1 MKTVYLAL
9 VMISFGLL
17 QVTTYAYASLL
28 APKHSP
34 DNSVGSGDD
43 RPRTSDR
50 RENYLHV
57 SGDDHSRSRSRLT
70 KAHRPQQAR
79 NIGNRSTSR
88 NVANVYQPS
97 SGSPPGAP
105 TKIARNRTSSPRITR
120 GAALDGQEFKNS
132 RNRSTTSAII
142 RAPARTPPNA
152 AVINGTTIRPKRVN

>member
-9 VMISFGLL
+9 VMISFGVLR
-17 QVTTYAYASLL
+17 VTTYAYASRV
-28 APKHSP
+28 AIKHSH
-34 DNSVGSGDD
+34 DNSVGAGDD

-57 SGDDHSRSRSRLT
+57 SGNDHSRSRSSLT

-79 NIGNRSTSR
+79 NIRNRSTSR
-88 NVANVYQPS
+88 NVADVHQPS
-97 SGSPPGAP
+97 SGSPAGAP
-105 TKIARNRTSSPRITR
+105 AKTAKNRTSSPRITR

-142 RAPARTPPNA
+142 GGPASTPTHA
-152 AVINGTTIRPKRVN
+152 AVINGTTIRSKRVN

>member
-17 QVTTYAYASLL
+17 QVTTYAYASCL

-34 DNSVGSGDD
+34 DNSVGAGDD

-50 RENYLHV
+50 RENLHV
-57 SGDDHSRSRSRLT
+57 SGNDHSRSRSSLT

-88 NVANVYQPS
+88 NVANVHQPS
-97 SGSPPGAP
+97 SGSPAGAP
-105 TKIARNRTSSPRITR
+105 AKTARNRTSSPRITR

-142 RAPARTPPNA
+142 GGPASTPTHA
-152 AVINGTTIRPKRVN
+152 AVINGTNIRPKHVN

>member
-9 VMISFGLL
+9 VMISFGVL
-17 QVTTYAYASLL
+17 QVRTYAYTSPI
-28 APKHSP
+28 APKYSP
-34 DNSVGSGDD
+34 DNSVGAGDN
-43 RPRTSDR
+43 RPRRSDR
-50 RENYLHV
+50 RENYLHI
-57 SGDDHSRSRSRLT
+57 SGNDHSRSRSSLT

-88 NVANVYQPS
+88 NVADGHQPS

-105 TKIARNRTSSPRITR
+105 AKTAKNRPASPDITR
-120 GAALDGQEFKNS
+120 GAALGGQEFKNS

-142 RAPARTPPNA
+142 GGPASTPTHA